1 MTAERSTPSVP
12 PFENREELPVAGA
25 RLRQENKLLY
35 AELARLPSRQAAEAF
50 GRVREGLA
58 EFPIEECLAHD
69 SGPILWPG
77 TAHQGTICRR
87 CGVFLPC

>member
-1 MTAERSTPSVP
+1 MDQSEAVVSADTEAGGKGKSV
-12 PFENREELPVAGA
+12 RYLLA
-25 RLRQENKLLY
+25 ENKLLY
-35 AELARLPSRQAAEAF
+35 AEMARLPNRQAAEAF

-58 EFPIEECLAHD
+58 DIPTEECIAHD